1 MASRSSWASG
11 RFRTGDA
18 CGLDYILSVSYYAIE
33 DRREKLDK
41 RLVVRLDSKVFIIR
55 SQKGL
60 IFCGWNIGSSF
71 KKGRKKRITHG
82 TISSRR
88 PERNRIGTSVIDG
101 RKVSDGQT

>member
-1 MASRSSWASG
+1 MWVGLYSPCKPLCHGASKRK
-11 RFRTGDA
+11 
-18 CGLDYILSVSYYAIE
+18 L
-33 DRREKLDK
+33 EKGV
-41 RLVVRLDSKVFIIR
+41 VVRLDSKVVVIR

-71 KKGRKKRITHG
+71 KRERRKRITYG

-88 PERNRIGTSVIDG
+88 PERKRIGTSVIDG